1 VGASRQAFPLSVQ
14 KGRNET
20 GRGEEQKWRKGATVP
35 ETVHLILNG
44 WGLAVTAVSG
54 YLLLV
59 AALNLLYFLGMPK
72 RPQRKNGPMVSV
84 LIPARD
90 QAATIA
96 ECLDGLLEQSYECY
110 EVVVL
115 DDESSDDT
123 PRILRDYEKKDD
135 RLRVIR
141 GKQKPDGWHGKA
153 FAVQQLAEA
162 ARGEYLYV
170 ADADTQHGP
179 EALSWAVSQLEQR
192 NLDAFSAMA
201 RQLTVTFAE
210 KLLVPIVYLPLVFV
224 PVQLFNAPR
233 LRSVSFG
240 VGQLFVFRKNSFF
253 RFGAMEPVKGE
264 ITEDV
269 ALSRKLKRRGYRYQ
283 FFYSRGHVSCRMYGG
298 FRESIEGFTK
308 NIYDIVAAV
317 PVLAACLAPLLLLL
331 FVLPPLFLAANAL
344 AAAVLPAAAVNPVLL
359 AGIAVFLVSWAIQL
373 LYYRQSVWI
382 VPLAPLLFAFLVA
395 LNYYA
400 LDRYRRGEKPV
411 WKSRK
416 VHAAGA

>member
-1 VGASRQAFPLSVQ
+1 MT
-14 KGRNET
+14 ET
-20 GRGEEQKWRKGATVP
+20 L
-35 ETVHLILNG
+35 HLILNG
-44 WGLAVTAVSG
+44 WGIAVAAVSG

-59 AALNLLYFLGMPK
+59 AALNLMYFLGMPK
-72 RPQRKNGPMVSV
+72 KPEGRSGPMVSV
-84 LIPARD
+84 LIPARNE
-90 QAATIA
+90 AATIA
-96 ECLDGLLEQSYECY
+96 ECLDGLLEQTYESY

-123 PRILRDYEKKDD
+123 PHILRNYEKKHD
-135 RLRVIR
+135 RVRVIR
-141 GKQKPDGWHGKA
+141 GKPKPDGWKGKA

-179 EALSWAVSQLEQR
+179 EAVSWAVSQLEQR

-224 PVQLFNAPR
+224 PVQLFNASR

-240 VGQLFVFRKNSFF
+240 VGQFFMFRKDSFF
-253 RFGAMEPVKGE
+253 RFGGMKPVKEE

-269 ALSRKLKRRGYRYQ
+269 ALSRELKRQGYRYQ

-308 NIYDIVAAV
+308 NIYDIVATV

-344 AAAVLPAAAVNPVLL
+344 AAATLPAVAVNPVLL
-359 AGIAVFLVSWAIQL
+359 GGISAFLVSWGIQL

-382 VPLAPLLFAFLVA
+382 VPLAPLFFAFLVV
-395 LNYYA
+395 LVYYA
-400 LDRYRRGEKPV
+400 LNRYQRGKKPV

-416 VHAAGA
+416 VQATGA